1 MKSKLCIALLW
12 ILVFLLG
19 GIAGAV
25 SYHLYHQHVKPTPE
39 EFVKEL
45 AQDLKLDAQ
54 QTKSLEAI
62 FDESLKRYRALSKE
76 TKPQFRA
83 IRNETDEKIRGIL
96 RPDQKIRFEERLKK
110 FRKPEPSQP
119 SPLPASSEAYINL
132 IEHLSP
138 SVYSQPVKKENM
150 IMDPPMLSS
159 LPAPSQS
166 H

>member
-1 MKSKLCIALLW
+1 M
-12 ILVFLLG
+12 V
-19 GIAGAV
+19 
-25 SYHLYHQHVKPTPE
+25 
-39 EFVKEL
+39 
-45 AQDLKLDAQ
+45 
-54 QTKSLEAI
+54 TKSEEESLMEEAI
-62 FDESLKRYRALSKE
+62 GQKIADYLPDEICKQFLKDYLD
-76 TKPQFRA
+76 
-83 IRNETDEKIRGIL
+83 I
-96 RPDQKIRFEERLKK
+96 QKIRFEERLKK